1 VTPPQFPSRQLAPAP
16 IDVVRV
22 ARLEAEV
29 AAARAAL
36 ERAAVLEPAG
46 DVPRD
51 LLRVAADEL
60 RTPATAISGYL
71 ELMLH
76 GNAGPLE
83 PELEHMLECAVYHT
97 RRMIEMVDDLVLIG
111 NLTGRPTRYST
122 VDIASLVRGRALDA
136 AGRAV
141 ARQVRLDLRLA
152 DCPPVRGD
160 AAILGRA
167 LECLLDQAITFSPP
181 SSTVVCALSSVAG
194 EAVVEV
200 SDDDATPDTASLD
213 ALLDGRRPAT
223 PDDPRTLLA
232 SRLGLALVRMVCQAH
247 GGRAEAVAGSG
258 QTTVRMVL
266 PVVG

>member
-1 VTPPQFPSRQLAPAP
+1 VTPPQFPSRQLASPTT
-16 IDVVRV
+16 DVVRV

-36 ERAAVLEPAG
+36 GRAAVLEPAG

-71 ELMLH
+71 QLMLQ

-83 PELEHMLECAVYHT
+83 PEVERMLECAVIHS

-111 NLTGRPTRYST
+111 NLSGQPTRYAT
-122 VDIASLVRGRALDA
+122 VDIASLVRGHALDA

-141 ARQVRLDLRLA
+141 ARQVRLELRLA
-152 DCPPVRGD
+152 TCPPVRGD
-160 AAILGRA
+160 APILGRA
-167 LECLLDQAITFSPP
+167 LACLLDQAITFSPP
-181 SSTVVCALSSVAG
+181 SSTVVCALGCAAG

-200 SDDDATPDTASLD
+200 SDDGVTPDAASLN
-213 ALLDGRRPAT
+213 ALLDGRRPAA

-232 SRLGLALVRMVCQAH
+232 SRLGLALVRMVCEAH
-247 GGRAEAVAGSG
+247 GGRAEAVADAR

>member
-1 VTPPQFPSRQLAPAP
+1 MTPPQFPTRQLAPAP

-22 ARLEAEV
+22 ARLETEV

-36 ERAAVLEPAG
+36 DRAAVLVPAG
-46 DVPRD
+46 DLPRD

-71 ELMLH
+71 QLMLQ

-83 PELEHMLECAVYHT
+83 PELEHMLECAVFHT

-111 NLTGRPTRYST
+111 NLSGRPARYAT
-122 VDIASLVRGRALDA
+122 VDIAGLVRGRVLDA
-136 AGRAV
+136 SARAV
-141 ARQVRLDLRLA
+141 ARQVRIELRL
-152 DCPPVRGD
+152 DECPPVRAD
-160 AAILGRA
+160 APILGRA
-167 LECLLDQAITFSPP
+167 LECLLDQAITFSPQ
-181 SSTVVCALSSVAG
+181 SATVVCALSSVAG

-200 SDDDATPDTASLD
+200 SDEDITPDAASLD
-213 ALLDGRRPAT
+213 ALLDGRRPEA

-232 SRLGLALVRMVCQAH
+232 SRLGLALVRMVCEAH
-247 GGRAEAVAGSG
+247 GGRAEAVAGTG

-266 PVVG
+266 PIAG

>member
-1 VTPPQFPSRQLAPAP
+1 MTPPQFPSRQLAPAP

-36 ERAAVLEPAG
+36 VRVAVLEPAG

-71 ELMLH
+71 QLMLQ
-76 GNAGPLE
+76 GTAGPLD
-83 PELEHMLECAVYHT
+83 PELEHMLECAVFHT

-111 NLTGRPTRYST
+111 NLSGRPARYAP
-122 VDIASLVRGRALDA
+122 VDIARLVRGRALDA

-141 ARQVRLDLRLA
+141 ARQVRLELRLNE
-152 DCPPVRGD
+152 CPPVRGD
-160 AAILGRA
+160 APILGRA

-181 SSTVVCALSSVAG
+181 SATVVCALSCVAG
-194 EAVVEV
+194 QAVVEV
-200 SDDDATPDTASLD
+200 SDDGATPDAAALD
-213 ALLDGRRPAT
+213 ALLDGRRPAA

-232 SRLGLALVRMVCQAH
+232 SRLGLALVRMVCDAH
-247 GGRAEAVAGSG
+247 GGRAEAVAEAG

-266 PVVG
+266 PIAG